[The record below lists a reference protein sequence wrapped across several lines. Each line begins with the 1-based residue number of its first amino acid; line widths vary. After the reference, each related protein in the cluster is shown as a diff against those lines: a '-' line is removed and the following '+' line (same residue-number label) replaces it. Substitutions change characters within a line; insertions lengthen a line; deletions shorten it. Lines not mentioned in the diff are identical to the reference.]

1 MQFRIYFPIRSD
13 PIDCKVADFL
23 NHHTD
28 RAKFRIMFKR
38 EIGAS
43 GVYYFGTKK
52 IQIAQHREALKVR
65 VGGGYI
71 DIDEFVD
78 KYTQGEIDKLD
89 RSSPVRKLASD
100 ASSPTMKASQR

>member
-1 MQFRIYFPIRSD
+1 
-13 PIDCKVADFL
+13 
-23 NHHTD
+23 
-28 RAKFRIMFKR
+28 MFKR
-38 EIGAS
+38 ELGCS

-78 KYTQGEIDKLD
+78 KYTQMEVDKLD
-89 RSSPVRKLASD
+89 RSSPVRRMTG
-100 ASSPTMKASQR
+100 ASSPT

>member
-1 MQFRIYFPIRSD
+1 
-13 PIDCKVADFL
+13 
-23 NHHTD
+23 
-28 RAKFRIMFKR
+28 MFKR
-38 EIGAS
+38 LIGCQ

-78 KYTQGEIDKLD
+78 KYTQAEVDKLD
-89 RSSPVRKLASD
+89 RSSPVGRMTGG
-100 ASSPTMKASQR
+100 ASSPTYKASQRAKLETTANDRGSPDNDRRSFKF